1 MSSESVV
8 VELQGGLG
16 NQLFGWAAGYALAKK
31 LNCELMVDTSL
42 LNQRGYQLNSFEF
55 GSALKVSKR
64 SWRLTSTIARFSN
77 RRIFTEESF
86 NFDRKFLEI
95 QSPGILRGYFQS
107 WKYHREFQEQI
118 YQEVR
123 KLAGTSTE
131 FGELQQKFDFP
142 NLTAIH
148 VRRGD
153 YKDLEAYHGT
163 MRSSYYREAL
173 ESLSPALFPG
183 EDIVVFSDEPNEA
196 REIMPNAKAYI
207 GPKDLISPAENLVL
221 MSTCKNIVGAN
232 STFSLW
238 AGMIMKSNTSQ
249 RVFPKPWFT
258 STKIDDSDL
267 LPPEFIRI
275 GHP

>member
-55 GSALKVSKR
+55 GSALKVCKR

-131 FGELQQKFDFP
+131 FGELQQKFNFP

-148 VRRGD
+148 VRRV
-153 YKDLEAYHGT
+153 T
-163 MRSSYYREAL
+163 
-173 ESLSPALFPG
+173 
-183 EDIVVFSDEPNEA
+183 I
-196 REIMPNAKAYI
+196 
-207 GPKDLISPAENLVL
+207 
-221 MSTCKNIVGAN
+221 
-232 STFSLW
+232 
-238 AGMIMKSNTSQ
+238 
-249 RVFPKPWFT
+249 
-258 STKIDDSDL
+258 KI
-267 LPPEFIRI
+267 
-275 GHP
+275 

>member
-95 QSPGILRGYFQS
+95 QSPSILRGYFQS

-173 ESLSPALFPG
+173 GSLSPALFPG

-207 GPKDLISPAENLVL
+207 GPKDLKSPAENLVL

-258 STKIDDSDL
+258 NTKIDDSDL